1 MRLSY
6 IAYMSILN
14 LRKRKLRSFLTI
26 GGMSIGISAIV
37 FLVSLGFGLQKL
49 IVSQITNI
57 EALTILDVSTGAS
70 ALLKIDDTVTET
82 FKAIPNVVDVSPSFS
97 ISGKA
102 NYNGAVTDI
111 ALYGINPAYI
121 ELEGLRPTFG
131 NMFDDP
137 DAKETALSTT
147 AAELLGLGSVQDIIG
162 QTITYQLSI
171 DIPAEVPEGTRV
183 NPKDPPKKTTKVVE
197 EKLKVVGIL
206 NDDITLAY
214 MPLSIL
220 QSMQPKKDYNLARV
234 KVVDSEHLNAVRKTI
249 EARGFQV
256 DSIADTV
263 GQIDQIFLI
272 FQIIMAGFGLVA
284 MFVASLGAFNT
295 LTVSLL
301 ERTREV
307 GILKAL
313 GTTSRDIFGLFL
325 TEAFL
330 IGALGGASG
339 LIFGYGFGELVNFAI
354 NILARRFGG
363 QPVDVFYTP
372 LYMVGLVMGIILMVS
387 FGTGFYPARRASK
400 LNPLDALRYE

>member
-1 MRLSY
+1 VLS
-6 IAYMSILN
+6 
-14 LRKRKLRSFLTI
+14 
-26 GGMSIGISAIV
+26 
-37 FLVSLGFGLQKL
+37 
-49 IVSQITNI
+49 
-57 EALTILDVSTGAS
+57 
-70 ALLKIDDTVTET
+70 
-82 FKAIPNVVDVSPSFS
+82 
-97 ISGKA
+97 
-102 NYNGAVTDI
+102 
-111 ALYGINPAYI
+111 
-121 ELEGLRPTFG
+121 
-131 NMFDDP
+131 
-137 DAKETALSTT
+137 
-147 AAELLGLGSVQDIIG
+147 
-162 QTITYQLSI
+162 
-171 DIPAEVPEGTRV
+171 
-183 NPKDPPKKTTKVVE
+183 
-197 EKLKVVGIL
+197 
-206 NDDITLAY
+206 DDITLAY

-220 QSMQPKKDYNLARV
+220 QKMQPKKDYNLARV
-234 KVVDSEHLNAVRKTI
+234 KVVDSEHLTAVRKTI

-339 LIFGYGFGELVNFAI
+339 LIFGYGFGEAVNFAI
-354 NILARRFGG
+354 NVLARRFGG

-372 LYMVGLVMGIILMVS
+372 LYMVGLVMGIILLVS